1 MLFLA
6 KNRIIML
13 KKEVQNSMFEMC
25 PVRNVIARFGNK
37 WGFLVMLVIGE
48 HGTIRFN
55 ELSRA
60 IPDISTRVL
69 SGTLRTLEADNLVE
83 RKVYA
88 EVPPKVEYSLTSI
101 GEELMPIVQEL
112 TEWASRNLPTII
124 KHRKKF
130 EDL

>member
-1 MLFLA
+1 
-6 KNRIIML
+6 ML
-13 KKEVQNSMFEMC
+13 KKDLQNSMFEMC

-69 SGTLRTLEADNLVE
+69 SGTLRTLEADDLVE
-83 RKVYA
+83 RKVYP
-88 EVPPKVEYSLTSI
+88 EIPPRVEYSLSPI
-101 GEELMPIVQEL
+101 GKKLMPIVQEL
-112 TEWASRNLPTII
+112 TAWATKNLPTII
-124 KHRKKF
+124 KHRKKYK
-130 EDL
+130 EK

>member
-1 MLFLA
+1 
-6 KNRIIML
+6 ML

-69 SGTLRTLEADNLVE
+69 SGTLRTLEADDLVE

-130 EDL
+130 EEL

>member
-1 MLFLA
+1 
-6 KNRIIML
+6 ML

-130 EDL
+130 EEL